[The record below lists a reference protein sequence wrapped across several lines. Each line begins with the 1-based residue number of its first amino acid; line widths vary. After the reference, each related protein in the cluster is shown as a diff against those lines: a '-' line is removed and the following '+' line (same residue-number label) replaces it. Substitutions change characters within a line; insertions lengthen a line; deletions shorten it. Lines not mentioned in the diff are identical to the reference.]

1 MITQNKKYLKK
12 LRAIGTENLTSR
24 QRKRFNDL
32 RIIEEYQEFLAQVK
46 EAEKTQEQR
55 ERDDRFEKEQRCQKI
70 LGISLDQALEQGYCL
85 SDFSAE

>member
-1 MITQNKKYLKK
+1 MITQNKKYLEK
-12 LRAIGTENLTSR
+12 LRTIRTENLTSR

-32 RIIEEYQEFLAQVK
+32 LIEEYQEFLAQVK

>member
-12 LRAIGTENLTSR
+12 LRAIGTENLTKR

-32 RIIEEYQEFLAQVK
+32 RIEEYEEFFAHEK

-55 ERDDRFEKEQRCQKI
+55 ERDDRFEREQRCQKR
-70 LGISLDQALEQGYCL
+70 LGISLEQALEQGYCY